1 MCFDLCSSKA
11 LDAENEEAAFD
22 FYPPQQ
28 GIAESIVHAMFCT
41 QSSNM
46 LSQRSSSAINR
57 GQLVPSRTTRL
68 R

>member
-11 LDAENEEAAFD
+11 LDAESEEAAFD

-28 GIAESIVHAMFCT
+28 GVAESIIHAVFCT

-46 LSQRSSSAINR
+46 RLRRSSSAINR